1 MIEIEAMFPVMVTSK
16 LDAVKQFYEVAFGFN
31 AAFYDPNFYL
41 HLVSPSTGAQL
52 GFLLPN
58 HDSQPSFLHPI
69 MSADG
74 YVISLEVK
82 DAAQAYAE
90 AKIMNLN
97 IAMHLKE
104 EVWGQIHFMLQDPAG
119 FHVDIVQHIEVTGN

>member
-1 MIEIEAMFPVMVTSK
+1 MNLI
-16 LDAVKQFYEVAFGFN
+16 
-31 AAFYDPNFYL
+31 
-41 HLVSPSTGAQL
+41 VSIFSGEDQ
-52 GFLLPN
+52 
-58 HDSQPSFLHPI
+58 FLHPI

-82 DAAQAYAE
+82 DAAQAYVE

-104 EVWGQIHFMLQDPAG
+104 EIWGQIHFMLEDPAG
-119 FHVDIVQHIEVTGN
+119 FRIDIVQHLEVTGN